1 MPPPP
6 SPHSPL
12 PPPLLPRT
20 SGLPPPP
27 SSSILPHSSSR
38 QTISRHLGPMLAAG
52 SGWRRSRVAGAL
64 RVLPL
69 QPVRVRQ
76 GRHRPPLH
84 RRLRLLHA
92 LRHHRRVARRQAVRG
107 CPFLPWRSCVDF
119 VGMPR
124 WLMRVWVVVRRGS
137 KRACITY
144 CITYIISC
152 IMKHSPQYMILM
164 IGRVLGG
171 IAISLL
177 FSAFES
183 WLVAEHN
190 KGELTA
196 VHETQAKMSVL
207 AEAPGMQGDRAQSM
221 LRLCCWGSFGRDL
234 DKEKET
240 RAKSSVLVLGLMIR
254 TCCLNAKHAHCS
266 AFYQYR
272 RPQMGWIEQ
281 PRLRVWLTVRP
292 APNPAGALLYHA
304 VSCVPCPSNPTI
316 K

>member
-1 MPPPP
+1 
-6 SPHSPL
+6 
-12 PPPLLPRT
+12 
-20 SGLPPPP
+20 
-27 SSSILPHSSSR
+27 
-38 QTISRHLGPMLAAG
+38 
-52 SGWRRSRVAGAL
+52 
-64 RVLPL
+64 
-69 QPVRVRQ
+69 
-76 GRHRPPLH
+76 
-84 RRLRLLHA
+84 
-92 LRHHRRVARRQAVRG
+92 
-107 CPFLPWRSCVDF
+107 
-119 VGMPR
+119 
-124 WLMRVWVVVRRGS
+124 
-137 KRACITY
+137 
-144 CITYIISC
+144 
-152 IMKHSPQYMILM
+152 MKHSPQYMILM

-266 AFYQYR
+266 GRKSIQIFPNAVIYILLNVQNYCFLSVPTTTNGMDRATKTQSVVDSAACS
-272 RPQMGWIEQ
+272 Q
-281 PRLRVWLTVRP
+281 PCRSAHEDDEMILNSISEMELGPGVWTPPLIRSAQAACHSFLLRI
-292 APNPAGALLYHA
+292 Y
-304 VSCVPCPSNPTI
+304 
-316 K
+316 

>member
-1 MPPPP
+1 M
-6 SPHSPL
+6 L
-12 PPPLLPRT
+12 F
-20 SGLPPPP
+20 G
-27 SSSILPHSSSR
+27 
-38 QTISRHLGPMLAAG
+38 TIVGSLADK
-52 SGWRRSRVAGAL
+52 
-64 RVLPL
+64 
-69 QPVRVRQ
+69 Q
-76 GRHRPPLH
+76 GR
-84 RRLRLLHA
+84 
-92 LRHHRRVARRQAVRG
+92 
-107 CPFLPWRSCVDF
+107 
-119 VGMPR
+119 
-124 WLMRVWVVVRRGS
+124 

-171 IAISLL
+171 IATSLL

-292 APNPAGALLYHA
+292 APNPAGYIDSHDYLMRILQLGKH
-304 VSCVPCPSNPTI
+304 I
-316 K
+316 